1 MSYPFRSKKQ
11 HDHHRK
17 IHATRIAPTDAIGF
31 DPEAVET
38 LHKAYTEACNALR
51 VFSGDRFGKEAI
63 AARVIDLAKTTGVLD
78 AKVLRDRVLLEAQLA
93 A

>member
-1 MSYPFRSKKQ
+1 MFSAVRNNTIITGSFMR
-11 HDHHRK
+11 REL
-17 IHATRIAPTDAIGF
+17 APTDAIGF

-51 VFSGDRFGKEAI
+51 VFSGDQFGKEAV

-78 AKVLRDRVLLEAQLA
+78 AEALRDRVLLEAQLA